1 MRVTLELSAD
11 EARVLQKISEAAG
24 VTVDAVL
31 HGLIGQVS
39 AQERTAA
46 QAAGPPAAPE
56 ALDPEALDPE
66 ALDPEALDPEALDP
80 EALDPEALADQKRD
94 QEEVEANIK
103 RWHREQKADGN

>member
-66 ALDPEALDPEALDP
+66 AL
-80 EALDPEALADQKRD
+80 ADQKRE